1 MRIVVLD
8 DFHRVYG
15 DSGGV
20 ARLRERADVT
30 VYTDPPASRDELVAR
45 LRGVPIVIANRERTH
60 FPADL
65 FPRLPDLELICNTG
79 GHAYHVDVPAATAA
93 GVGLVYAKPLT
104 L

>member
-1 MRIVVLD
+1 MPGVSHRLTPGMRIPLRALSDRSDPRRGGAMRIVVLD

-60 FPADL
+60 FPVQL
-65 FPRLPDLELICNTG
+65 FPRLP
-79 GHAYHVDVPAATAA
+79 
-93 GVGLVYAKPLT
+93 
-104 L
+104 